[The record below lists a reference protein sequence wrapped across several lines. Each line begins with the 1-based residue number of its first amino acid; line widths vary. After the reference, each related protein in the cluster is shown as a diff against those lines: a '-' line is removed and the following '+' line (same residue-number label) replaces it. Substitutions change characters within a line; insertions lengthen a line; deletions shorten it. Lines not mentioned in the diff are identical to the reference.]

1 MTENIWGYLWGKI
14 AYSSMLYTQA
24 LGEKGIADAL
34 ARPELL
40 PIWRRLGQEAM
51 AVARAEGVTVRG
63 FNGFDPAA
71 FAPDATEASAA
82 VSIAAM
88 VEFNRPN
95 AKTHSGIW
103 RDLWVRR
110 RRTPVDAQIA
120 PVLGIAARHG
130 VACPTIT
137 RLVQMIHECE
147 AGSRP
152 ASDDNVLELMQG

>member
-1 MTENIWGYLWGKI
+1 
-14 AYSSMLYTQA
+14 
-24 LGEKGIADAL
+24 
-34 ARPELL
+34 
-40 PIWRRLGQEAM
+40 
-51 AVARAEGVTVRG
+51 VARAEGVAVRG

-71 FAPDATEASAA
+71 FTPGADQAAAAAS
-82 VSIAAM
+82 VAAM
-88 VEFNRPN
+88 VAFNRPN

-130 VACPTIT
+130 VACPTLT

-152 ASDDNVLELMQG
+152 ASDDNLLELMKT

>member
-1 MTENIWGYLWGKI
+1 
-14 AYSSMLYTQA
+14 A
-24 LGEKGIADAL
+24 
-34 ARPELL
+34 
-40 PIWRRLGQEAM
+40 
-51 AVARAEGVTVRG
+51 
-63 FNGFDPAA
+63 
-71 FAPDATEASAA
+71 
-82 VSIAAM
+82 SIAAM

-147 AGSRP
+147 AGARP
-152 ASDDNVLELMQG
+152 ASDDNLVELMKN